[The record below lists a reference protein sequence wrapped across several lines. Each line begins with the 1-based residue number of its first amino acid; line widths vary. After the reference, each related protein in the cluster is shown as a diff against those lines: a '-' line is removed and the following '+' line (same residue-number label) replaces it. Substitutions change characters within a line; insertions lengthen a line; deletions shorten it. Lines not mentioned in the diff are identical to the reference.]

1 MQAESAFSY
10 QCNRCGLCCHD
21 KVISL
26 SPYDLMR
33 IARAAGVSTA
43 EAIVRFTIRRG
54 SILRFADSGGCA
66 ALDGARCVLHAGRP
80 LACRL
85 YPLGLERH
93 RDGDRFVRLEPAWG
107 SAGVYGKDGTVAD
120 FLDAQGVGAYFDAL
134 TKYAALLARFRDR
147 IAALVDFERVEPA
160 EFRRRVVREALAES
174 GYDPNALIEAIFDSD
189 SIVNI
194 RESIED
200 SVEAHLQMLARMIAS
215 EANPDTLAAAAV
227 MLAVSL
233 GYPPS
238 EGLPAA

>member
-1 MQAESAFSY
+1 MHSGSAFSY
-10 QCNRCGLCCHD
+10 QCNRCGRCCCD

-43 EAIVRFTIRRG
+43 EAIARFTIRRG

-66 ALDGARCVLHAGRP
+66 ALEGARCALHAGRP

-93 RDGDRFVRLEPAWG
+93 REGDRFVRLEPAPG
-107 SAGVYGKDGTVAD
+107 SAGVYGEDGTVAD
-120 FLDAQGVGAYFDAL
+120 FLEAQGVGSYFDAL
-134 TKYAALLARFRDR
+134 TRYAALLARFRGR

-160 EFRRRVVREALAES
+160 EFRRRAVREALAES
-174 GYDPNALIEAIFDSD
+174 GYDPNALIDAMFDSD
-189 SIVNI
+189 SVVRIG
-194 RESIED
+194 ESIEG
-200 SVEAHLQMLARMIAS
+200 SVEAHLQVLARMIAS
-215 EANPDTLAAAAV
+215 EADPDTLAAAAV

-238 EGLPAA
+238 AGLPAA